1 MKRWR
6 CDYARKGTTA
16 QGRQKMLLY
25 ERGVCAVGVIV
36 DLRGRVSF
44 PVFAAR
50 NEKRGS
56 LGRKAGRGLLLPFP
70 CHVAYG
76 WRGWSSCSSAGI
88 LVLEAL
94 LFLFLP
100 KKRTVQPGHYSVL
113 SAAAMVE
120 DKASTPHHKQPA
132 KYLPAG
138 VRAA

>member
-94 LFLFLP
+94 LFFFCR
-100 KKRTVQPGHYSVL
+100 KRGQFSQVITVFCPLLLWSRTRL
-113 SAAAMVE
+113 R
-120 DKASTPHHKQPA
+120 PHIINSPQNI
-132 KYLPAG
+132 YQRG
-138 VRAA
+138 